1 MVTESGPGVPSR
13 PGLPGGLKWVC
24 GASPVTKVG
33 LQRLVEDLPESL
45 KGARVGLLAHRAS
58 VARVGGEPRHAVD
71 LVAAHPDLTLERLF
85 GPEHGLYGDAQAGE
99 RVVDGVDARTGLKV
113 VSLYGARRAPA
124 AEHLRDLDALLVD
137 LQDVGVRCYTY
148 LSTLKACL
156 QACAAASTRLVVLER
171 PNPLGRGVRGE
182 GVAAGFASFVGA
194 HDVPFVHGRTLGE
207 LALRMAE
214 DLGLEPPLVV
224 PVTGWRGES
233 WSETG
238 LPWLPPS
245 PNLPTFESAR
255 CYAATVFFEG
265 TNLSEG
271 RGSDRPFEQVGA
283 PWLDAHLL
291 AETLNSQ
298 ALSGVRFEPV
308 DFTPSFSKHAGAEV
322 YGVELVLQDGVQGEG
337 FDPLETALTLL
348 RAVYEQAPEPF
359 RWLTAPDGRFFTDLL
374 YGSSRLR
381 TRVTG
386 ETGF

>member
-1 MVTESGPGVPSR
+1 M
-13 PGLPGGLKWVC
+13 LQ
-24 GASPVTKVG
+24 VG
-33 LQRLVEDLPESL
+33 LQRLVADLPDTL

-71 LVAAHPDLTLERLF
+71 LVRAHPDLTLERLF
-85 GPEHGLYGDAQAGE
+85 GPEHGIYGDAQAGE
-99 RVVDGVDARTGLKV
+99 TVGDGVDPRTGIAV
-113 VSLYGARRAPA
+113 VSLYGARRVPA
-124 AEHLRDLDALLVD
+124 AEHLSDLDALLVD

-156 QACAAASTRLVVLER
+156 QACAGASTRLVVLER
-171 PNPLGRGVRGE
+171 PNPLGRRVQGE
-182 GVAAGFASFVGA
+182 GVATGFESFVSA
-194 HDVPFVHGRTLGE
+194 HDVPFIHGRTLGE
-207 LALRMAE
+207 LALQMAE

-224 PVTGWRGES
+224 PVSGWHGEP

-245 PNLPTFESAR
+245 PNLPTFDSVR

-283 PWLDAHLL
+283 PWLDAGNL
-291 AETLNSQ
+291 ADTL
-298 ALSGVRFEPV
+298 AARAVPGVRFEPV
-308 DFTPSFSKHAGAEV
+308 SFVPTFSKHAGVEV
-322 YGVELVLQDGVQGEG
+322 HGVKLAVQDGGRGEA
-337 FDPLETALTLL
+337 FDPLETAHALL

-381 TRVTG
+381 ARVTG
-386 ETGF
+386 ETVF

>member
-1 MVTESGPGVPSR
+1 M
-13 PGLPGGLKWVC
+13 
-24 GASPVTKVG
+24 TKVG

-71 LVAAHPDLTLERLF
+71 LVAAHPDLTLTRLF
-85 GPEHGLYGDAQAGE
+85 GSEHGLYGDAQAGE
-99 RVVDGVDARTGLKV
+99 RVADGVDARTGLKV

-148 LSTLKACL
+148 LSTLKACLQACL